1 MQAGYCALSDP
12 LTAVLI
18 VQLGNCWREFFHREM
33 RAYENIFNL
42 TLHKV
47 TRLSKDDHIV
57 FTHRRVKSHPFG
69 CLVWYRQRHKDREL
83 LKQVTLL
90 KQFIIHQ
97 VVPRIGMRHGIAR
110 GSQVLLVEIA

>member
-1 MQAGYCALSDP
+1 
-12 LTAVLI
+12 
-18 VQLGNCWREFFHREM
+18 
-33 RAYENIFNL
+33 
-42 TLHKV
+42 
-47 TRLSKDDHIV
+47 
-57 FTHRRVKSHPFG
+57 
-69 CLVWYRQRHKDREL
+69 L